1 MRVIS
6 ETEERTTKNPS
17 GLAAGLAGPS
27 QGSNQVSTWRVVMEP
42 GVDAPV
48 HTIDKDQVWMPIAG
62 TFEFVIDNETE
73 KVGTGQAIVI
83 PADVVRTFRAIDA
96 QAQALVA
103 MAAGGSAAVPGND
116 ARIPL
121 PWAQ

>member
-1 MRVIS
+1 MRVIN
-6 ETEERTTKNPS
+6 ETEERTTRNPS

-27 QGSNQVSTWRVVMEP
+27 QGSDQVATWRVVMEP

-73 KVGTGQAIVI
+73 KVGAGQAIVI
-83 PADVVRTFRAIDA
+83 PADVVRTFRAIDT

-103 MAAGGSAAVPGND
+103 MVVGGTAAVPGND
-116 ARIPL
+116 ARLPL
-121 PWAQ
+121 PWAH